1 MPVKKSKKKTTVQR
15 RPVARAEASVD
26 PLRRKLHDL
35 ANSLEAISLARQFV
49 VREPDSVRP
58 LDAIESALGDA
69 RKALQQI
76 DADLRGQQSAKRQS
90 AGR

>member
-1 MPVKKSKKKTTVQR
+1 MPAKKSKKKTAVR
-15 RPVARAEASVD
+15 RPVARAGSGVD

-49 VREPDSVRP
+49 PRDPRSVRP
-58 LDAIESALGDA
+58 LDAIETALGDA
-69 RKALQQI
+69 RKALHQI
-76 DADLRGQQSAKRQS
+76 DADLRDHQSAKRQS